1 MSYVCGDSV
10 EMVNDLSDAEVA
22 AKFVDTLKEMFPDE
36 VIPLFYNLNIPKN
49 KNNYKITYFRMF
61 PSRRV
66 MLLPIGVK
74 ILT

>member
-36 VIPLFYNLNIPKN
+36 VTTFL
-49 KNNYKITYFRMF
+49 
-61 PSRRV
+61 
-66 MLLPIGVK
+66 
-74 ILT
+74 